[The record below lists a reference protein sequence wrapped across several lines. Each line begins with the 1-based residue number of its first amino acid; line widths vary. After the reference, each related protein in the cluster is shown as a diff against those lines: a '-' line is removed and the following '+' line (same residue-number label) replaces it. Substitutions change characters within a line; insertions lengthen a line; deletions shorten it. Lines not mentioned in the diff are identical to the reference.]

1 MTSSQRTVLVT
12 GASRGL
18 GRVLARAFARE
29 GAFVAV
35 GHRTHEAEAHRLV
48 EELRT
53 EGCDGM
59 VVGFDLRAAE
69 TIGAAVRAVE
79 DRRGRIDVL
88 VNNAAVIHHGLF
100 AMDQASAWNEVITT
114 NLVGVA
120 TCTRA
125 VVRGMLGRRAGTIIN
140 VASIAALR
148 TLPGSSSYAAAKAG
162 LLALTRALAM
172 ELAPR
177 GIRVNALVPGLLDL
191 GMADRTPRSM
201 REQLRERIPLGREG
215 TGEDVAAAALFLAS
229 DAARYIVGHALVVD
243 GGMSL

>member
-18 GRVLARAFARE
+18 GRVLARAFALE
-29 GAFVAV
+29 GAFVVV

-48 EELRT
+48 DELRA
-53 EGCDGM
+53 EGGDGM
-59 VVGFDLRAAE
+59 VVGFDLRDAE

-79 DRRGRIDVL
+79 DRRGGIDVL

-120 TCTRA
+120 ACTRA
-125 VVRGMLGRRAGTIIN
+125 VVRGMLGRRAGAIIN

-148 TLPGSSSYAAAKAG
+148 ALPGSSSYAAAKAG

>member
-1 MTSSQRTVLVT
+1 MTSSERTVLVT

-18 GRVLARAFARE
+18 GRVLARAFAHE

-35 GHRTHEAEAHRLV
+35 GHRTHEAEARRLV
-48 EELRT
+48 DELRA
-53 EGCDGM
+53 EGGDGM
-59 VVGFDLRAAE
+59 VVGFDLREAE

-79 DRRGRIDVL
+79 DRRGGIDVL

-120 TCTRA
+120 ACTRT
-125 VVRGMLGRRAGTIIN
+125 VVRGMLGRRAGSIIN

-148 TLPGSSSYAAAKAG
+148 ALPGSSSYAAAKAG